1 LAKLSLLIETVVIVL
16 PQIADKWNS
25 AVEIPP
31 AKERGVLRDLI
42 VGDVEG
48 WDTSSRLFML

>member
-1 LAKLSLLIETVVIVL
+1 LAKLLLLIETVVIVL

-48 WDTSSRLFML
+48 WDTSSRL

>member
-1 LAKLSLLIETVVIVL
+1 LAKLLLLIETVVIVL

-25 AVEIPP
+25 AVEMPP

-48 WDTSSRLFML
+48 WDTSSRL